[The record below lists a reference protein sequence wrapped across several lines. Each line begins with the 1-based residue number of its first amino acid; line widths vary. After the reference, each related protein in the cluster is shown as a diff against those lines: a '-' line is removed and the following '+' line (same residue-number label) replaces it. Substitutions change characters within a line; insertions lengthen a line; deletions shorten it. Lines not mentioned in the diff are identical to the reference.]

1 MGCDRLFYYAPVL
14 RCPPV
19 AEIQGGGCVGSPAN
33 FAVEG
38 MNYDVCAG
46 TKLTQQFIGQSLTA
60 AENLPTVGY
69 ARYEG
74 TMRGNVGDVYRTG
87 TANAEVDFYKSEIEF
102 SGDVDF
108 TGSGD
113 LGRYMVRETMTITS
127 NRFSVRP
134 VATIISPDPTNG
146 TFITGHFYGQ
156 NAEYIAGSVN
166 DPRFADGAGFSGRF
180 ISKQTVI
187 GGR

>member
-1 MGCDRLFYYAPVL
+1 MLRSCAVRLWRKF
-14 RCPPV
+14 R
-19 AEIQGGGCVGSPAN
+19 GGGCVGSPAN
-33 FAVEG
+33 RAIEG
-38 MNYDVCAG
+38 MSYDVCAG
-46 TKLTQQFIGQSLTA
+46 SSESQRFVGESLTA
-60 AENLPTVGY
+60 VENLPTTGT
-69 ARYEG
+69 AAYEG
-74 TMRGNVGDVYRTG
+74 LMRGNVGDVFRTG
-87 TANAEVDFYKSEIEF
+87 TANAEVDFGKSEIEF

-134 VATIISPDPTNG
+134 VATIISPDPTNA

-166 DPRFADGAGFSGRF
+166 DSRFADGAGFSGRF